1 MVKVTIND
9 RTVEVPSGTS
19 VMDAIFHAGYDVPLF
34 CAEKHLSPIGA
45 CRMCL
50 VKTGSPRK
58 GPDGHF
64 IMEDGQPKIF
74 WMPKLAAACIT
85 AVSDGM
91 VVDTLSDEVKHAQSG
106 MVELTLL
113 NHPLDCPT
121 CDKGG
126 ACELQD
132 RSYEYG
138 LVEKFCQPNPMGLP
152 MYTRFEMTRRHVDKH
167 HALSPFIVLDRERCI
182 HCKRCVRY
190 FEEIPGDEVLDF
202 TERGVH
208 TFINSEDHGLPSNF
222 TGNIVDICPV
232 GALLDR
238 TARFRARNWEYDA
251 TETTSMEDACGAAIT
266 VDTRSGF
273 LERIRAAERREVNEV
288 WISDAARFGH
298 EWVNENRVRS
308 PLVRKEGRLVETS
321 WEEALQAIRKGLQG
335 LAGSDLGVYLAGS
348 STLEEGLAALE
359 LTQALGTP
367 HRDFQG
373 RTAYPVTG
381 FVPASFDELLDAEFV
396 LILGEPTEEAPTLH
410 LRLSEYSR
418 GLKPAGRLSHGT
430 PFADLNIK
438 ERMPRLTHKL
448 ALFSAYPSNTAKW
461 AGAHAVH
468 APGMEAALLAALLG
482 QAEAPVGLE
491 GQVAWAK
498 ERLAA
503 SQRVVLVL
511 GAGVLNRP
519 EAAMKARQLAER
531 TGAKVMCMTPAANA
545 RGLEALG
552 FFPGK
557 DGAGWLEAGP
567 KAVYYAYLPTEDQ
580 LKAAAFRILHLSHR
594 HPLAEKYADVILPN
608 QTPYE
613 KRGHTLNLEGR
624 VLPLEP
630 AAIHNGEADGA
641 VAALAVLAEALGIK
655 TPVRLVRQA
664 TRRLLERYQL
674 PAALERWLPK
684 STGWA
689 PGQQSFPKGM
699 VPWEPQASAGP
710 LYLRPTMWRREQLVG
725 AVAQAVEVR
734 LEMSPAT
741 ARAQGLVDGCQ
752 VELELPGGL
761 ERLEVKTVVGLPD
774 GVMYVPALGA
784 WAGRSLEA
792 RILVG
797 GAA

>member
-1 MVKVTIND
+1 MAKVTIND
-9 RTVEVPSGTS
+9 RTIEVPNGTS

-58 GPDGHF
+58 GPDGNF

-138 LVEKFCQPNPMGLP
+138 LVEKFYQPDPMELP

-167 HALSPFIVLDRERCI
+167 HPLSPFIVLDRERCI

-202 TERGVH
+202 IERGVH

-251 TETTSMEDACGAAIT
+251 TETTSMDDACGAAIT
-266 VDTRSGF
+266 VDTRSGL

-298 EWVNENRVRS
+298 EWVNENRVHN
-308 PLVRKEGRLVETS
+308 PLVRKDGKLVETT
-321 WEEALQAIRKGLQG
+321 WEEALEAIRKGLSG
-335 LAGSDLGVYLAGS
+335 VAKSDIGVYLAGS

-359 LTQALGTP
+359 LTEALGTP

-381 FVPASFDELLDAEFV
+381 FTPASFDELLDAEFV

-418 GLKPAGRLSHGT
+418 GLKPAARLNHGT

-461 AGAHAVH
+461 AGASGVH
-468 APGMEAALLAALLG
+468 APGAEAALLAALLNQG
-482 QAEAPVGLE
+482 EAPAGLAEAVDW
-491 GQVAWAK
+491 VK
-498 ERLAA
+498 ERLAK

-511 GAGVLNRP
+511 GAGVLNQP
-519 EAAMKARQLAER
+519 QAALKARQLAER

-557 DGAGWLEAGP
+557 GGAGWMEAGP
-567 KAVYYAYLPTEDQ
+567 RAVYYAYLPTLAQ
-580 LKAAAFRILHLSHR
+580 LKSASFRILHLSHR
-594 HPLAEKYADVILPN
+594 HPLAEQYADVILPN

-630 AAIHNGEADGA
+630 AAINNGEADGA
-641 VAALAVLAEALGIK
+641 VAALAVLAEALEVK

-664 TRRLLERYQL
+664 ARLLIEKHKL
-674 PAALERWLPK
+674 PPALERWQPK

-689 PGQQSFPKGM
+689 
-699 VPWEPQASAGP
+699 ASEFDASQGT
-710 LYLRPTMWRREQLVG
+710 LYLRPTMWRREQMVG
-725 AVAQAVEVR
+725 AVAKVVEVK

-741 ARAQGLVDGCQ
+741 ARAQGLADGYW
-752 VELELPGGL
+752 VELELPGGR
-761 ERLEVKTVVGLPD
+761 ERLEVKTVEGLPD
-774 GVMYVPALGA
+774 DVMYLPALGA

-792 RILVG
+792 KILVG

>member
-50 VKTGSPRK
+50 VRIGSPRK
-58 GPDGHF
+58 GPDGNF
-64 IMEDGQPKIF
+64 IMEGGQPKIF
-74 WMPKLAAACIT
+74 WLPKLSAACIT

-91 VVDTLSDEVKHAQSG
+91 MVDTLSDEVRHAQSG
-106 MVELTLL
+106 MIELTLF

-138 LVEKFCQPNPMGLP
+138 LVEKFYQPDPMELP
-152 MYTRFEMTRRHVDKH
+152 LYTRFELTRRHVDKH

-202 TERGVH
+202 IERGVH
-208 TFINSEDHGLPSNF
+208 TFISGEDDGLPSNF
-222 TGNIVDICPV
+222 SGNIVDICPV
-232 GALLDR
+232 GALLDQ
-238 TARFRARNWEYDA
+238 TARFRARNWEYDS
-251 TETTSMEDACGAAIT
+251 TETTSMDDASGAAIV
-266 VDTRSGF
+266 VDTRSGL
-273 LERIRAAERREVNEV
+273 LERIRAGERQEVNEI

-298 EWVNENRVRS
+298 EWVNENRVRT
-308 PLVRKEGRLVETS
+308 PLVRRNGKLVEAT
-321 WEEALQAIRKGLQG
+321 WEEALEAMRTGLEGVARSEIG
-335 LAGSDLGVYLAGS
+335 LYLGGN
-348 STLEEGLAALE
+348 STLEEGLAAIE
-359 LTQALGTP
+359 LANALGTP

-381 FVPASFDELLDAEFV
+381 FAPASFDELLDAEFV
-396 LILGEPTEEAPTLH
+396 LVLGEPTEEAPTLH

-418 GLKPAGRLSHGT
+418 GLKPAGKLNHGT
-430 PFADLNIK
+430 PLADLNIK

-461 AGAHAVH
+461 AGASAVH
-468 APGMEAALLAALLG
+468 APGVEAALLAALLDK
-482 QAEAPVGLE
+482 AEAPAGLSE
-491 GQVAWAK
+491 QVAWVKA
-498 ERLAA
+498 RLAT

-511 GAGVLNRP
+511 GAGVLNQP

-552 FFPGK
+552 LFPGQE
-557 DGAGWLEAGP
+557 GAGWTGVGP
-567 KAVYYAYLPTEDQ
+567 MAVYYAYLPTEAQ
-580 LKAAAFRILHLSHR
+580 LKAASFRILHLSHK
-594 HPLAEKYADVILPN
+594 HPLAEKYADVVLPG

-624 VLPLEP
+624 VLPLQP
-630 AAIHNGEADGA
+630 AAINNGEADGA
-641 VAALAVLAEALGIK
+641 VAALAVLAEAIGVK

-664 TRRLLERYQL
+664 TRLLTEKHRM
-674 PAALERWLPK
+674 PAVLERWQPQG
-684 STGWA
+684 TGWVSSDA
-689 PGQQSFPKGM
+689 EATQGT
-699 VPWEPQASAGP
+699 
-710 LYLRPTMWRREQLVG
+710 LYLRPSMWRREQLVG
-725 AVAQAVEVR
+725 AVARAVEVK

-741 ARAQGLVDGCQ
+741 ARAQGLADGYQ

-761 ERLEVKTVVGLPD
+761 ERLEVRTVAGLPD

-784 WAGRSLEA
+784 WAGRRVEA
-792 RILVG
+792 KILVG

>member
-1 MVKVTIND
+1 MAKVTIND
-9 RTVEVPSGTS
+9 RTIEVPNGTS

-58 GPDGHF
+58 GPDGNF

-138 LVEKFCQPNPMGLP
+138 LVEKFYQPDPMELP

-167 HALSPFIVLDRERCI
+167 HPLSPFIVLDRERCI

-202 TERGVH
+202 IERGVH

-251 TETTSMEDACGAAIT
+251 TETTSMDDACGAAIT
-266 VDTRSGF
+266 VDTRSGL

-298 EWVNENRVRS
+298 EWVNENRVRN
-308 PLVRKEGRLVETS
+308 PLVRKDGKLVETT
-321 WEEALQAIRKGLQG
+321 WEAALEAIRKGLSG
-335 LAGSDLGVYLAGS
+335 VAKSDIGVYLAGS

-381 FVPASFDELLDAEFV
+381 FTPASFDELLDAEFV

-418 GLKPAGRLSHGT
+418 GLKPAARLNHGT

-461 AGAHAVH
+461 AGASGVH
-468 APGMEAALLAALLG
+468 APGAEAALLAALLNQG
-482 QAEAPVGLE
+482 EAPAGLAEAVDW
-491 GQVAWAK
+491 VK
-498 ERLAA
+498 ERLAK

-511 GAGVLNRP
+511 GAGVLNQP
-519 EAAMKARQLAER
+519 QAALKARQLAER

-557 DGAGWLEAGP
+557 GGAGWMEAGP
-567 KAVYYAYLPTEDQ
+567 RAVYYAYLPTLAQ
-580 LKAAAFRILHLSHR
+580 LKSASFRILHLSHR
-594 HPLAEKYADVILPN
+594 HPLAEQYADVILPN

-630 AAIHNGEADGA
+630 AAINNGEADGA
-641 VAALAVLAEALGIK
+641 VAALAVLAEALEVK

-664 TRRLLERYQL
+664 TRLLIEKHKL
-674 PAALERWLPK
+674 PPALERWQPK

-689 PGQQSFPKGM
+689 
-699 VPWEPQASAGP
+699 ASEFDASQGT
-710 LYLRPTMWRREQLVG
+710 LYLRPTMWRREQMVG
-725 AVAQAVEVR
+725 AVAKVVEVK

-741 ARAQGLVDGCQ
+741 ARAQGLADGYW
-752 VELELPGGL
+752 VELELPGGR
-761 ERLEVKTVVGLPD
+761 ERLEVKTVEGLPD
-774 GVMYVPALGA
+774 GVMYLPALGA

-792 RILVG
+792 KILVG

>member
-1 MVKVTIND
+1 MAKVTIND
-9 RTVEVPSGTS
+9 RTIEVPNGTS

-58 GPDGHF
+58 GPDGNF

-85 AVSDGM
+85 AVTDGM

-138 LVEKFCQPNPMGLP
+138 LVEKFYQPDPMELP

-167 HALSPFIVLDRERCI
+167 HPLSPFIVLDRERCI

-202 TERGVH
+202 IERGVH
-208 TFINSEDHGLPSNF
+208 TFINSEDDGLPSNF

-251 TETTSMEDACGAAIT
+251 TETTSMDDACGAAIT
-266 VDTRSGF
+266 VDTRSGL

-298 EWVNENRVRS
+298 EWVNENRVRV
-308 PLVRKEGRLVETS
+308 PLVRKNGQLVETN
-321 WEEALQAIRKGLQG
+321 WEEALEAIRKGLSG
-335 LAGSDLGVYLAGS
+335 VAKADIGVYLAGS

-381 FVPASFDELLDAEFV
+381 FTPASFDELLDAEFV

-418 GLKPAGRLSHGT
+418 GLKPAARLNHGT

-461 AGAHAVH
+461 AGASGVH
-468 APGMEAALLAALLG
+468 APGAEAALLAALLNQG
-482 QAEAPVGLE
+482 EAPAGLAEAVDW
-491 GQVAWAK
+491 VK
-498 ERLAA
+498 ERLAK

-511 GAGVLNRP
+511 GAGVLNQP
-519 EAAMKARQLAER
+519 QAALKARQLAER

-557 DGAGWLEAGP
+557 GGAGWTEAGP
-567 KAVYYAYLPTEDQ
+567 RAVYYAYLPTEAQ
-580 LKAAAFRILHLSHR
+580 LKSASFRILHLTHR
-594 HPLAEKYADVILPN
+594 HPLAERYADVILPN

-624 VLPLEP
+624 VLTLEP
-630 AAIHNGEADGA
+630 AAINNGEADGV
-641 VAALAVLAEALGIK
+641 VAALAVLAEALGVK

-664 TRRLLERYQL
+664 TRLLVEKHKL

-684 STGWA
+684 GTGWA
-689 PGQQSFPKGM
+689 
-699 VPWEPQASAGP
+699 ASEADATQGA
-710 LYLRPTMWRREQLVG
+710 LYLRPTMWRREQVVG
-725 AVAQAVEVR
+725 AVAQAVELR

-741 ARAQGLVDGCQ
+741 ARAQGLADGYW
-752 VELELPGGL
+752 VELELPGGR
-761 ERLEVKTVVGLPD
+761 ERLEVRTVAGLPD

-792 RILVG
+792 KILVG

>member
-1 MVKVTIND
+1 MAKVTIND
-9 RTVEVPSGTS
+9 RTIEVPNGTS

-50 VKTGSPRK
+50 VRTGSPRK
-58 GPDGHF
+58 GPDGNF

-85 AVSDGM
+85 AVTDGM

-138 LVEKFCQPNPMGLP
+138 LVEKFYQPDPMELP

-167 HALSPFIVLDRERCI
+167 HPLSPFIVLDRERCI

-202 TERGVH
+202 IERGVH
-208 TFINSEDHGLPSNF
+208 TFINSEDDGLPSNF

-251 TETTSMEDACGAAIT
+251 TETTSMDDACGAAIT
-266 VDTRSGF
+266 VDTRSGL

-298 EWVNENRVRS
+298 EWVNENRVRV
-308 PLVRKEGRLVETS
+308 PLVRKNGQLVETN
-321 WEEALQAIRKGLQG
+321 WEEALEAIRKGLSG
-335 LAGSDLGVYLAGS
+335 VAKADIGVYLAGS

-381 FVPASFDELLDAEFV
+381 FTPASFDELLDAEFV

-418 GLKPAGRLSHGT
+418 GLKPAARLNHGT

-461 AGAHAVH
+461 AGASGVH
-468 APGMEAALLAALLG
+468 APGAEAALLAALLNQG
-482 QAEAPVGLE
+482 EAPAGLAEAVDW
-491 GQVAWAK
+491 VK
-498 ERLAA
+498 ERLAK

-511 GAGVLNRP
+511 GAGVLNQP
-519 EAAMKARQLAER
+519 QAALKARQLAER

-557 DGAGWLEAGP
+557 GGAGWTEAGP
-567 KAVYYAYLPTEDQ
+567 RAVYYAYLPTEAQ
-580 LKAAAFRILHLSHR
+580 LKAASFRILHLTHR
-594 HPLAEKYADVILPN
+594 HPLAERYADVILPN

-630 AAIHNGEADGA
+630 VAINNGEADGA
-641 VAALAVLAEALGIK
+641 VAALAVRAEAVGVK
-655 TPVRLVRQA
+655 TPVRRVRQA
-664 TRRLLERYQL
+664 PRLLVEKHNL
-674 PAALERWLPK
+674 PAALERCLPK
-684 STGWA
+684 GPGWA
-689 PGQQSFPKGM
+689 AS
-699 VPWEPQASAGP
+699 EADAPQGA
-710 LYLRPTMWRREQLVG
+710 LYLRPSRWRREQVVG
-725 AVAQAVEVR
+725 AVAQAIELR

-741 ARAQGLVDGCQ
+741 ARAQGLADGYW
-752 VELELPGGL
+752 VEIELPGGR
-761 ERLEVKTVVGLPD
+761 ERLEVRTVVGLPD

-792 RILVG
+792 KILVG

>member
-1 MVKVTIND
+1 MAKVTIND
-9 RTVEVPSGTS
+9 RTIEVPNGTS

-58 GPDGHF
+58 GPDGNF

-85 AVSDGM
+85 AVTDGM

-138 LVEKFCQPNPMGLP
+138 LVEKFYQPDPMELP

-167 HALSPFIVLDRERCI
+167 HPLSPFIVLDRERCI

-202 TERGVH
+202 IERGVH
-208 TFINSEDHGLPSNF
+208 TFINSEDDGLPSNF

-251 TETTSMEDACGAAIT
+251 TETTSMDDACGAAIT
-266 VDTRSGF
+266 VDTRSGL

-298 EWVNENRVRS
+298 EWVNENRVRV
-308 PLVRKEGRLVETS
+308 PLVRKNGQLVETN
-321 WEEALQAIRKGLQG
+321 WEEALEAIRKGLSG
-335 LAGSDLGVYLAGS
+335 VAKADIGVYLAGS

-381 FVPASFDELLDAEFV
+381 FTPASFDELLDAEFV

-418 GLKPAGRLSHGT
+418 GLKPAARLNHGT

-461 AGAHAVH
+461 AGASGVH
-468 APGMEAALLAALLG
+468 APGAEAALLAALLNQG
-482 QAEAPVGLE
+482 EAPAGLAEAVDW
-491 GQVAWAK
+491 VK
-498 ERLAA
+498 ERLAK

-511 GAGVLNRP
+511 GAGVLNQP
-519 EAAMKARQLAER
+519 QAALKARQLAER

-557 DGAGWLEAGP
+557 GGAGWTEAGP
-567 KAVYYAYLPTEDQ
+567 RAVYYAYLPTEAQ
-580 LKAAAFRILHLSHR
+580 LKSASFRILHLTHR
-594 HPLAEKYADVILPN
+594 HPLAERYADVILPN

-630 AAIHNGEADGA
+630 AAINNGEADGA
-641 VAALAVLAEALGIK
+641 VAALAVLAEALEVK

-664 TRRLLERYQL
+664 TRLLIEKHKL
-674 PAALERWLPK
+674 PPALERWLPK
-684 STGWA
+684 GTGWA
-689 PGQQSFPKGM
+689 
-699 VPWEPQASAGP
+699 ASEADATQGA
-710 LYLRPTMWRREQLVG
+710 LYLRPTMWRREQVVG
-725 AVAQAVEVR
+725 AVAQAVELR

-741 ARAQGLVDGCQ
+741 ARAQGLADGYW
-752 VELELPGGL
+752 VELELPGGR
-761 ERLEVKTVVGLPD
+761 ERLEVRTVAGLPD

-792 RILVG
+792 KILVG

>member
-1 MVKVTIND
+1 MDRMVRVTVND
-9 RTVEVPSGTS
+9 RTVEVPNGTS

-58 GPDGHF
+58 GPDGQF
-64 IMEDGQPKIF
+64 ILENGQPKIF

-91 VVDTLSDEVKHAQSG
+91 VIDTFSDEVKHAQSG
-106 MVELTLL
+106 MVELTLF

-138 LVEKFCQPNPMGLP
+138 LVEKFYQPDPMELP
-152 MYTRFEMTRRHVDKH
+152 LYTRFEMTRRHVDKH
-167 HALSPFIVLDRERCI
+167 HTLSPFIVLDRERCI

-202 TERGVH
+202 IERGVH
-208 TFINSEDHGLPSNF
+208 TFINSEDDGLPSNF

-232 GALLDR
+232 GALLDQ
-238 TARFRARNWEYDA
+238 TARFRARNWEYDS
-251 TETTSMEDACGAAIT
+251 TETTSMDDACGAAIT
-266 VDTRSGF
+266 VDARSGL
-273 LERIRAAERREVNEV
+273 LERIRAAERREVNEI

-298 EWVNENRVRS
+298 QWVNENRVRT
-308 PLVRKEGRLVETS
+308 PLVRKDGKLVEAT
-321 WEEALQAIRKGLQG
+321 WDEALKAIRQG
-335 LAGSDLGVYLAGS
+335 LDGVAKSDVGVYLAGN

-359 LTQALGTP
+359 LTAALGTA

-373 RTAYPVTG
+373 RTAYPVTV
-381 FVPASFDELLDAEFV
+381 FSPASFEELLDAEFV
-396 LILGEPTEEAPTLH
+396 LVLGEPTEEAPTLH

-418 GLKPAGRLSHGT
+418 GLKPAPKLNHGT

-438 ERMPRLTHKL
+438 ERMPRLNHKL
-448 ALFSAYPSNTAKW
+448 ALFSAYPTPTARW
-461 AGAHAVH
+461 AGASAVH
-468 APGMEAALLAALLG
+468 APGAEVALLAALLG
-482 QAEAPVGLE
+482 EAEAPTGLGE
-491 GQVAWAK
+491 PLAWVK

-511 GAGVLNRP
+511 GAGVLNQP
-519 EAAMKARQLAER
+519 KAALKARQLAER
-531 TGAKVMCMTPAANA
+531 SGARVMCMTPAANA

-552 FFPGK
+552 LFPGK
-557 DGAGWLEAGP
+557 GGAGWTEAGP
-567 KAVYYAYLPTEDQ
+567 RAVYYAYLPTEVQ
-580 LKAAAFRILHLSHR
+580 LKAAAFRILHLTHR
-594 HPLAEKYADVILPN
+594 HPLAEKYADVVLPN
-608 QTPYE
+608 QTAYE

-630 AAIHNGEADGA
+630 AGINNGEADGA
-641 VAALAVLAEALGIK
+641 VAALGLLAEALGVK

-664 TRRLLERYQL
+664 TRLLVEKHKL
-674 PAALERWLPK
+674 PATLERWLPK
-684 STGWA
+684 STGWTA
-689 PGQQSFPKGM
+689 TEADSTTGT
-699 VPWEPQASAGP
+699 
-710 LYLRPTMWRREQLVG
+710 LYLRPTMWRREQRVG
-725 AVAQAVEVR
+725 AVARVVEIK

-741 ARAQGLVDGCQ
+741 ARAQGLAEGYL
-752 VELELPGGL
+752 VELALPEGV
-761 ERLEVKTVVGLPD
+761 ERLEVKTVAGLPD
-774 GVMYVPALGA
+774 GVMYVPALGP
-784 WAGRSLEA
+784 WAGRRVEA
-792 RILVG
+792 KILVG
-797 GAA
+797 GEA